1 MQLLILLYTAIDTM
15 AWVGLEEGDVT
26 RTAFKDWVNEYLL
39 PFSELPCTADD
50 LYSAR
55 CGLVHSHT
63 PESNSTNKGIAR
75 QIWYYGSGDS
85 EELLRNRIGDRTDV
99 VAVHYINLILA
110 FQEGTV
116 GFIADLDLDPQ
127 RGQKALERAVRWMGT
142 AILEA
147 QTSDTTNEQAT
158 NTET

>member
-1 MQLLILLYTAIDTM
+1 M
-15 AWVGLEEGDVT
+15 
-26 RTAFKDWVNEYLL
+26 
-39 PFSELPCTADD
+39 
-50 LYSAR
+50 
-55 CGLVHSHT
+55 HSYT
-63 PESNSTNKGIAR
+63 PESSSTNKGTAR
-75 QIWYYGSGDS
+75 QIWYYGSGAS
-85 EELLRNRIGDRTDV
+85 EELLRNRIGDRADV
-99 VAVHYINLILA
+99 VAVHYVDLILA
-110 FQEGTV
+110 FQEGTI